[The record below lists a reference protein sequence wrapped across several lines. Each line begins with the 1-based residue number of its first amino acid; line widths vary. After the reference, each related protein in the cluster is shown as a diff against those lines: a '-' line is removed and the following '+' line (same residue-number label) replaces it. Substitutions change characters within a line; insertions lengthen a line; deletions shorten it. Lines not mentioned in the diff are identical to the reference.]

1 MKKKRWEMRID
12 LQTIII
18 AIMAIIIMAI
28 LIIIFITNE

>member
-1 MKKKRWEMRID
+1 MRID

>member
-1 MKKKRWEMRID
+1 MRID

-28 LIIIFITNE
+28 LIIIFITYE